1 MKEMDRGV
9 IHLRI
14 RRSREEDYDCLVEIW
29 YQASIKSHSFISQEY
44 WSSKKFDM
52 KNTYLPVS
60 DTYVL
65 EKDEKIVGFVSM
77 VEQYLAALFIDVDEQ
92 NQGCGKRLVE
102 YVKNNYPQIQL
113 KVYQQNHDAVNF
125 YLKNDFVIQEESI
138 DQETSEKEYVMVWQK
153 TRPNG

>member
-1 MKEMDRGV
+1 M

-14 RRSREEDYDCLVEIW
+14 RRSRKEDYDRLVEIW
-29 YQASIKSHSFISQEY
+29 YQASIKSHPFISEEY
-44 WSSKKFDM
+44 WSSKKWDM

-77 VEQYLAALFIDVDEQ
+77 VEQYLAALFIDAAEQ
-92 NQGCGKRLVE
+92 SKGCGTRLVD
-102 YVKNNYPQIQL
+102 YVKNNYSQIRL

-125 YLKNDFVIQEESI
+125 YLKNEFVIQEEKSI
-138 DQETSEKEYVMVWQK
+138 DQETFEKEHVMVWQ
-153 TRPNG
+153 RAF